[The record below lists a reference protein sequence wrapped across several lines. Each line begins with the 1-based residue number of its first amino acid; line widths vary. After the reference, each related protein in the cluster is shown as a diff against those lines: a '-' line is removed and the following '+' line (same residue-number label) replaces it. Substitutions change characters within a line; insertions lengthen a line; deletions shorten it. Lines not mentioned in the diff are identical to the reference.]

1 LALIIIDDALLY
13 AVLADHRQ
21 PTTDPY
27 IDAATRSEVFTTGS
41 WYWRLSRALA
51 HRGRGSL
58 SRAFLALD
66 ESERRRVSTAVSSLP
81 DTIGLL
87 GLRNLVPVMAALP
100 GQLNFLTAEAVA
112 TALVLDA
119 TIAVTTESDLLR
131 QAAAA
136 AGVSL
141 EVVNLRR

>member
-1 LALIIIDDALLY
+1 LIVVDDALLY
-13 AVLADHRQ
+13 AVLADRRE

-27 IDAATRSEVFTTGS
+27 IEAATRREVFTTGS

-51 HRGRGSL
+51 HPGRGSL

-66 ESERRRVSTAVSSLP
+66 ESERRRLSTIVSRLP
-81 DTIGLL
+81 DTIGVL

-112 TALVLDA
+112 AALVLDA
-119 TIAVTTESDLLR
+119 TIAVTTESNLLA
-131 QAAAA
+131 QAAAV

-141 EVVNLRR
+141 ELVNLRH